1 MIIRSKYGNLNK
13 VDWVGLFLD
22 MKDLLGRFSLIRKEI
37 ILLLEVMINLL
48 WYGIAI
54 LIGILAML
62 VEVSKIIL
70 KKKSMGMVYSLCS
83 KAIK

>member
-48 WYGIAI
+48 
-54 LIGILAML
+54 
-62 VEVSKIIL
+62 
-70 KKKSMGMVYSLCS
+70 
-83 KAIK
+83 